1 MKYIRITY
9 QFYRWIDGVCYQEI
23 MLLNVTADAVR
34 ESAFDIARCMSK
46 GLALTKDLTI
56 ALTKKDCTVIIPT
69 ASILQIE
76 YFD

>member
-1 MKYIRITY
+1 
-9 QFYRWIDGVCYQEI
+9 